1 MTRARISRVCA
12 ARRRWRP
19 SDEPPRT
26 KPPTTEMRRRRRCEG
41 DGAEIS
47 LAASR
52 VGASVVRGVA
62 TELPPTTWDDI
73 GGLED
78 VKRRLRQAVEWP
90 LRHAEAFA
98 RLGLSPPR
106 GILLHGP
113 PGCAKTTMA
122 RAAATASGATT
133 VTLAAADVFSKYVG
147 EGERVLRD
155 AFARARRAAPAVL
168 LLDEIDGMV
177 GREARGRVTPRT
189 SARASCRCS

>member
-1 MTRARISRVCA
+1 M
-12 ARRRWRP
+12 
-19 SDEPPRT
+19 
-26 KPPTTEMRRRRRCEG
+26 
-41 DGAEIS
+41 
-47 LAASR
+47 
-52 VGASVVRGVA
+52 
-62 TELPPTTWDDI
+62 
-73 GGLED
+73 
-78 VKRRLRQAVEWP
+78 KRRLRQAVEWP

-155 AFARARRAAPAVL
+155 AFARARDAPRRRCCSSTRSA
-168 LLDEIDGMV
+168 GWS
-177 GREARGRVTPRT
+177 GRGRG
-189 SARASCRCS
+189 AG